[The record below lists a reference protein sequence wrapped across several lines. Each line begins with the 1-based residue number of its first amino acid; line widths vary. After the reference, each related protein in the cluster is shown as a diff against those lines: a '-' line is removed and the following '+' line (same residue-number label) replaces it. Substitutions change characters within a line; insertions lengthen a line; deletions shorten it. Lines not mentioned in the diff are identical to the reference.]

1 MRWPVAPTSRVKW
14 EGRSL
19 VPRPDARLD
28 KMVLDMVWRAKR
40 RRRGEN
46 RRVKVPEL
54 RRAARRPPLPAAA
67 DRREIH
73 RRASLATAMA
83 VAGVSRECRNNIK
96 DFASREGLR
105 MCAEGERVICAD
117 NTLTPDWRSRRC
129 EVPGAWRIYLDLH
142 YAAVPNSIYTVALN
156 DAEILRLRL
165 SRGDAEL
172 RRNLTEKGDDS
183 ALIWAAIAGAVDSVR
198 FLVER
203 FGVAVD
209 PVCGGRSLLHTA
221 ARWGRTAM
229 CRYLVQRGADPRLS
243 VDSGCTVLHFASS
256 SNPDTLRYFLLEA
269 GCRDMVNWADMDGTR
284 PLTDTV
290 GQSHLQCAI
299 ELLACGANVN
309 FRDSDRATALHVASM
324 VGAEVPM
331 VTLLL
336 DAGCNPAARD
346 ASGMTPA
353 DYARIDGDDIA
364 SRLRRAHRAETLA
377 LLARGTPAQQAKNRG
392 IRHAQ
397 SRRWAEAEA
406 AYTESVEANTAPA
419 VQGRTG
425 KLRREALTNRALMRI
440 HLGRW
445 ADALADCDAA
455 LELDPDNVKALTRR
469 AKCRRELGD
478 EAGAREDAA
487 LVVRLDPREKS
498 AVEAI
503 AGLTL

>member
-1 MRWPVAPTSRVKW
+1 MI
-14 EGRSL
+14 
-19 VPRPDARLD
+19 
-28 KMVLDMVWRAKR
+28 LDMVWRAER
-40 RRRGEN
+40 RRRGEKG
-46 RRVKVPEL
+46 RARVPEL

-83 VAGVSRECRNNIK
+83 VAGVSRECRDNIK

-105 MCAEGERVICAD
+105 MCAEGERVID
-117 NTLTPDWRSRRC
+117 REGWTPEGINSRC
-129 EVPGAWRIYLDLH
+129 EVPGAWRITAALENAPDL
-142 YAAVPNSIYTVALN
+142 AYTVALN
-156 DAEILRLRL
+156 DAKILRLRL

-172 RRNLTEKGDDS
+172 RRDLTEMGDGN
-183 ALIWAAIAGAVDSVR
+183 AIFWAVAAGADDCVR
-198 FLVER
+198 FVVER

-209 PVCGGRSLLHTA
+209 FADSGGVSLLHIA
-221 ARWGRTAM
+221 AHWGRTAI
-229 CRYLVQRGADPRLS
+229 CRYLVQRGADPRRT
-243 VDSGCTVLHFASS
+243 DNKGNTVLHSASHT
-256 SNPDTLRYFLLEA
+256 NPDAIRYLVREA
-269 GCRDMVNWADMDGTR
+269 GCLDVVNRAAMDGWT
-284 PLTDTV
+284 PLIKAV
-290 GQSHLQCAI
+290 VNSHLDCAI
-299 ELLACGANVN
+299 ELLACGADINI
-309 FRDSDRATALHVASM
+309 RDWDRHTVLHIACI
-324 VGAEVPM
+324 VGIGAPM

-336 DAGCNPAARD
+336 DAGCDPTERD
-346 ASGMTPA
+346 ACDRTPA
-353 DYARIDGDDIA
+353 DHARNDGDDPAHID
-364 SRLRRAHRAETLA
+364 RRAHRAETLA
-377 LLARGTPAQQAKNRG
+377 LLTRGTPAQQAKTRG
-392 IRHAQ
+392 NRHALKK
-397 SRRWAEAEA
+397 RWAEAEA

-487 LVVRLDPREKS
+487 SAVRLDPLEKS

-503 AGLTL
+503 TGVTL